1 MSTGPET
8 DNNSLDN
15 WLIWIIFVCFLV
27 SSGSFLKC
35 AVSFDPRIRVYTTK
49 LCKCR
54 MGRASKLFP
63 EKTARFTLH
72 ISSFE
77 RKGEKTKNLMFCR
90 TRVNN
95 LHIDVSSS
103 SCHFARA
110 IWRVHSRIHMTN
122 DGKRMKLLIIFF
134 FFWSALPFESVLF
147 RYICEWCQRIDRIRR
162 E

>member
-1 MSTGPET
+1 
-8 DNNSLDN
+8 
-15 WLIWIIFVCFLV
+15 
-27 SSGSFLKC
+27 
-35 AVSFDPRIRVYTTK
+35 
-49 LCKCR
+49 

-134 FFWSALPFESVLF
+134 FFGRLSHLRVFFFATSANDASGLIEFVANKIFDGPGNGRQCKMQNATDVNIFYECVF
-147 RYICEWCQRIDRIRR
+147 KM
-162 E
+162 